1 MEANRR
7 EFMTMAAAGAVLGA
21 AGQASAAESI
31 EPTAEVLEQLAKLP
45 DSGPVVMLN
54 LLKFKPDG
62 GMASYMKYS
71 AAVQP
76 ILQKMGAKMIYVG
89 RAELCLLGGQ
99 DWDVVACLQYP
110 NRKAFLDMIAS
121 EEYRAIHHYRAE
133 GLDHQVLYATA
144 PAGMA

>member
-1 MEANRR
+1 
-7 EFMTMAAAGAVLGA
+7 MTIAAAGAMVSA
-21 AGQASAAESI
+21 AGSAAGAEGEAI
-31 EPTAEVLEQLAKLP
+31 EPAPEVLDHLAKLP
-45 DSGPVVMLN
+45 DAGPVVMLN

-76 ILQKMGAKMIYVG
+76 ILQKIGASMVYVG
-89 RAELCLLGGQ
+89 RAEVCLLGGQ
-99 DWDVVACLQYP
+99 DWDVVALLKYP
-110 NRKAFLDMIAS
+110 SRQAFLDMIAS
-121 EEYRAIHHYRAE
+121 EEYLAIHHYRAE